1 MQCHCYFIL
10 STTGGGDWIVAAEN
24 DDRAIASLPAEHAP
38 YKIIRRTA
46 PVELMPFSEKGDVHI
61 RPTYIRPTYIRPT
74 GL

>member
-38 YKIIRRTA
+38 YKIIRRTV
-46 PVELMPFSEKGDVHI
+46 PIELMPFSEKGDVHI
-61 RPTYIRPTYIRPT
+61 RPAYIRPT

>member
-24 DDRAIASLPAEHAP
+24 DDRAIASLPDEYAP

-61 RPTYIRPTYIRPT
+61 RPAYIRPT